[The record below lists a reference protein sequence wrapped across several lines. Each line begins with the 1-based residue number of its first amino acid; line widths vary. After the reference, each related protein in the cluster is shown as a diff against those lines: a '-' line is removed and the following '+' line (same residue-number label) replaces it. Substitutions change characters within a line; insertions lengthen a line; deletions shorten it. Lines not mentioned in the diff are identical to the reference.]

1 MTTRQTPYVPLLNPD
16 RRPLPSG
23 WTQHY
28 DASRKLWVYLDMSA
42 LPPRATLTHPTGP
55 SIRVDAL
62 SRGNAHTRAFS
73 AGEPQLSSGALAKPI
88 NVPYHEARGHR
99 ERQEKTLAQQ
109 LYSSALPAVKKVEG
123 ADKSLAM
130 RTTIALNE
138 ESAPAYGS
146 NETSGFSTAASSSLT
161 KPSFASSSGPSYV
174 TPAKTLARRPLPTP
188 PSSSLPT
195 ETTAPIATIPSTRT
209 GTRSVCSAY
218 HWPQSLL
225 APLAYS
231 LQLRSTSEHNDNV
244 AGSDLRDSPPQPTR
258 RVADPSLD
266 PPITLALRVKPP
278 SYSTAIRPLSFRP
291 KLEPRTSSS
300 SFLPTLP
307 TITGS
312 SRNSSVSH
320 DQQHALDTLTP
331 SASCDTA
338 STNAPSPQTP
348 NSDPLSL
355 SSHSDHT
362 PSKPLTPYQPLTLTL
377 PDASLSISSTATT
390 PSSVPTTLQSSP
402 PTTPEPSLPSPF
414 SPNRRPPR
422 DYFAPPQIV
431 AIVTQP
437 SPTGPSHSRLSTSTF
452 DATTLYNDPSNFT
465 SRLAAAASHASP
477 ELLHS
482 DGRPEAGEIPPA
494 LSTSPSPMT
503 SRSSVGLHRPS
514 NSFSASATSVA
525 SQVARPAPV
534 NRDPDLVETPPPG
547 TILPST
553 SMTIGETT
561 KNRLRK
567 LGAGFSKNVGKK
579 SSGVMRTLKAGM
591 SSSADLRASS
601 GVKIDAEAVGR
612 EIDDGIRSVLSAGE
626 EMAPA
631 NDHTPSPTVS
641 PQPTAHSQ
649 VPAEDKRIPS
659 PLGVALP
666 LQSQNTDSTL
676 RSTPPQTQKQT
687 PVLAPV
693 RNTNLSPL
701 PYPLG
706 STNSFTSPQQYPQ
719 QPPVEEDYN
728 KIVEQMQAFNRTA
741 AASDTNLAQ
750 RPNFFHS
757 PSVPNI
763 AQAIAHNMLVN
774 TPLQSQHPPPP
785 PAGSTSRV
793 TFAPHR
799 PTTPSSGKQGSRLR
813 AVMNSF
819 TGSPKITRST

>member
-1 MTTRQTPYVPLLNPD
+1 
-16 RRPLPSG
+16 
-23 WTQHY
+23 
-28 DASRKLWVYLDMSA
+28 MSA
-42 LPPRATLTHPTGP
+42 LPPRATLTHPAGP
-55 SIRVDAL
+55 SIDAP

-99 ERQEKTLAQQ
+99 ERQKKTLAQQ

-123 ADKSLAM
+123 ADKSFAM

-146 NETSGFSTAASSSLT
+146 IETSGFSTAASSSLT

-174 TPAKTLARRPLPTP
+174 TPAKTLSRRPLPTP
-188 PSSSLPT
+188 PSSSLPQKPQPPLQPSPPPAR
-195 ETTAPIATIPSTRT
+195 APEAS
-209 GTRSVCSAY
+209 
-218 HWPQSLL
+218 
-225 APLAYS
+225 APLTTGHNRYS
-231 LQLRSTSEHNDNV
+231 RRLPFTPTAVDAEHNDNV

-291 KLEPRTSSS
+291 KFEPRTSSS

-307 TITGS
+307 TIAGS

-338 STNAPSPQTP
+338 STNTSSPQTP

-355 SSHSDHT
+355 SSRSDHT

-377 PDASLSISSTATT
+377 PDTSLSISSTATT

-402 PTTPEPSLPSPF
+402 PTTPEPGLPSPF

-437 SPTGPSHSRLSTSTF
+437 SPTSPSHSRISTSTF
-452 DATTLYNDPSNFT
+452 DATTLYNDPSNST

-482 DGRPEAGEIPPA
+482 DGRPEPGEIPPA

-503 SRSSVGLHRPS
+503 SRSSIGLHQPS
-514 NSFSASATSVA
+514 NSFSASATSMA

-579 SSGVMRTLKAGM
+579 SSGVIRTLKAGM
-591 SSSADLRASS
+591 SSSVDLRASS

-659 PLGVALP
+659 PLGAALP

-676 RSTPPQTQKQT
+676 RSTPTQTQKQT

-719 QPPVEEDYN
+719 QPPEEDYN
-728 KIVEQMQAFNRTA
+728 KIVEQMQAFNRIA

-763 AQAIAHNMLVN
+763 AQASAHNMLVN

-819 TGSPKITRST
+819 TGSPKIARST